1 MSILLHKKIILL
13 LLFISSIT
21 ANTEYL
27 IYTKESFQN
36 SAVLMSNLH
45 SNEVP
50 ANLRL
55 NMNILYKE
63 YLDSL
68 NISINEC
75 LDDSIASNPEL
86 KYLLIIGDENIIEP
100 QYFQGAATDDMFS
113 KIIINNYPMPRLI
126 TGRIIANNNEEAEFQ
141 ITKIKNYILN
151 PEDGFWRNEMILLA
165 DDEFQNNSPI
175 REEKYHTYFSNEIF
189 KTLSEYIPINN
200 LFGTNFPRV
209 QTSDWY
215 LQPELT
221 QTIINKINSG
231 VGIINY
237 IGHGTHEIIST
248 EKILSLSRDLDLFY
262 TNNKPPIWI
271 VGTCSFGDYI
281 DKNCFAEALL
291 KTEDAA
297 ISVISTTNG
306 ISPESNWHYLKN
318 FFNVHL
324 KNYILNNTEERLG
337 ELFLK
342 AKQSAL
348 ELAISNQYPHNQ
360 YSGYRF
366 NIFGDPA
373 LPLLISSAADNLTEI
388 DTISIGSENH
398 LELNNNNN
406 SALKIFDEDI
416 IQYKLFDYNGAHYN
430 PDPNLLDS
438 CFLNLINPITDTYH
452 TCLDTLTFNLNGL
465 QLFQGNFFNSID
477 FYIPLEVDLNNYLK
491 SYIYNQESNNT
502 SFIQT
507 ISEIPITISNDALI
521 NSNLSGPD
529 INVFFNNNEL
539 FNSGVIYSPYS
550 FIITLKDQL
559 PINLSGLNFHDIR
572 IWIDDNQSSS
582 IILNDYFVSDENS
595 DTSGTINLTLPDS
608 LFQNNTHSINI
619 EAWDIFNNNSIKTLL
634 LNNNEIANEVFNVY
648 NFPNPFSD
656 KTYFTFNLKVAQ
668 PIYINLKIYNKNGS
682 EIISFNDYL
691 NEQKNFYAFPES
703 GWNGFNKQ
711 NKKLSNGTY
720 FYNLNINNINNE
732 TMYNEVRTFTI
743 LR

>member
-1 MSILLHKKIILL
+1 MLLYKKYILLF
-13 LLFISSIT
+13 LFISSIIC
-21 ANTEYL
+21 NTEYL
-27 IYTKESFQN
+27 VYTKESFQN
-36 SAVLMSNLH
+36 SALLISNLH

-50 ANLRL
+50 SNLQL
-55 NMNILYKE
+55 NTDILYKE
-63 YLDSL
+63 ILDSL
-68 NISINEC
+68 NLSINDYLEIE
-75 LDDSIASNPEL
+75 IASNPEL
-86 KYLLIIGDENIIEP
+86 KYFLIIGDENIIEP
-100 QYFQGAATDDMFS
+100 QYFYGTATDDMFS
-113 KIIINNYPMPRLI
+113 KMIINNYPMPQLI

-151 PEDGFWRNEMILLA
+151 PEDGFWRNEMLLLA
-165 DDEFQNNSPI
+165 DDEFQNGSAI
-175 REEKYHTYFSNEIF
+175 REEKYHTYFSNKIF
-189 KTLSEYIPINN
+189 KTLSEYIPVNN

-215 LQPELT
+215 LQPEFT

-231 VGIINY
+231 IGIINY
-237 IGHGTHEIIST
+237 IGHGTHEIMST
-248 EKILSLSRDLDLFY
+248 ENILSLSRDLDLFY

-291 KTEDAA
+291 KKEDAA

-337 ELFLK
+337 ELFFK

-348 ELAISNQYPHNQ
+348 DLAISNQYPHNI

-373 LPLLISSAADNLTEI
+373 LPLLISSADHLAEI
-388 DTISIGSENH
+388 DTINIGSENH
-398 LELNNNNN
+398 LELNNYYY
-406 SALKIFDEDI
+406 SGLKVFDEDI
-416 IQYKLFDYNGAHYN
+416 LDYKSFNHNINGENYN
-430 PDPNLLDS
+430 PALLDS
-438 CFLNLINPITDTYH
+438 CIEYPNSINPITNEFYSCT
-452 TCLDTLTFNLNGL
+452 DTLTFNLNGAK
-465 QLFQGNFFNSID
+465 LFQGNFFNSID

-491 SYIYNQESNNT
+491 SYIYNQESNNI
-502 SFIQT
+502 SFIQN
-507 ISEIPITISNDALI
+507 IPEIPIAILNDSLF
-521 NSNLSGPD
+521 NSDLEGPD
-529 INVFFNNNEL
+529 ISIFFNNNEL
-539 FNSGVIYSPYS
+539 FNSGVIYSPYN

-572 IWIDDNQSSS
+572 FWIDDNQSNS
-582 IILNDYFVSDENS
+582 IVLNDYFVSDENS
-595 DTSGTINLTLPDS
+595 DTSGSIDLILPDS

-619 EAWDIFNNNSIKTLL
+619 EAWDIFNNNSIKTLS
-634 LNNNEIANEVFNVY
+634 LNNNEIINAVFNVY

-656 KTYFTFNLKVAQ
+656 NTYFTFNLKEAQ

-691 NEQKNFYAFPES
+691 YEQKNFYAFPEN
-703 GWNGFNKQ
+703 GWNGFSKQ
-711 NKKLSNGTY
+711 NKKLPNGTY
-720 FYNLNINNINNE
+720 FYNLNIGNINNE
-732 TMYNEVRTFTI
+732 TIYNKVRTFTI